1 MEGPGGPWR
10 AIERP
15 WKALEGPGRRWKAV
29 EGPRTVITSAVEGTG
44 KLWIDHRH
52 RVYRGPKVYKYRV
65 PVHCRI
71 EIKSFSIQ

>member
-10 AIERP
+10 A
-15 WKALEGPGRRWKAV
+15 LEGPGRPWKAV